1 MNTERPFPA
10 PRFLGLLWLGWWLA
24 LAWLAGIAWHHEPAP
39 EAKSVTTVATE
50 KVIPPRPAFE
60 DMQAFTAD
68 HRFISF
74 EQWSTWLDQS
84 QQALTAAR
92 TWGNASYQIKELE
105 SNLQLLSVEMLKQQ
119 ESSRSQAALD
129 AVLFRL
135 SRSNPQLRLY
145 EQERIELERGPADL
159 SRLMLRLFAIPL
171 ASETVVPNALAF
183 EAACPVWGELSQSL
197 GQLQNELETSKGRR
211 LDLARRSLSVFE
223 KPDLTATI
231 HAHAKQCAAVI
242 DSRKAVTTLTRAL
255 QQVAWGNVFVPQAP
269 VATPQADKSV
279 RAAEPSAHV
288 LARQWMPAALTLAL
302 VCTVLLAWSL
312 RVRSRR
318 LAEQWD
324 QLQEHRQRLQS
335 QLHDLRAKLTQDHEP
350 ALALAEL
357 PPPQTPEVVA
367 TAPIIAPPLE
377 NSPIPPND
385 TRAEDLTPIRAALA
399 AASEQLRNIQLGL
412 IQGTDKNQVLQ
423 ELQYVQALLD
433 QTGRPDRPADG
444 ADA

>member
-1 MNTERPFPA
+1 
-10 PRFLGLLWLGWWLA
+10 
-24 LAWLAGIAWHHEPAP
+24 
-39 EAKSVTTVATE
+39 
-50 KVIPPRPAFE
+50 
-60 DMQAFTAD
+60 
-68 HRFISF
+68 
-74 EQWSTWLDQS
+74 
-84 QQALTAAR
+84 
-92 TWGNASYQIKELE
+92 
-105 SNLQLLSVEMLKQQ
+105 
-119 ESSRSQAALD
+119 
-129 AVLFRL
+129 
-135 SRSNPQLRLY
+135 
-145 EQERIELERGPADL
+145 
-159 SRLMLRLFAIPL
+159 MLRLFAIPL
-171 ASETVVPNALAF
+171 ASENLVPNALAF

-197 GQLQNELETSKGRR
+197 GQLQKELETSKGRR

-223 KPDLTATI
+223 KPDLTTTI

-255 QQVAWGNVFVPQAP
+255 QQVAWGNVFVPLAP

-324 QLQEHRQRLQS
+324 QLQAHRQRLQS
-335 QLHDLRAKLTQDHEP
+335 QLHDLRAKLTQDQEP
-350 ALALAEL
+350 VLALAEL
-357 PPPQTPEVVA
+357 PPPQTPEAVA
-367 TAPIIAPPLE
+367 TASIIAPPPE

-444 ADA
+444 SNA

>member
-1 MNTERPFPA
+1 MNTERPFPP
-10 PRFLGLLWLGWWLA
+10 PRFLGLLWVGWWLA

-39 EAKSVTTVATE
+39 VTKPMTPVATE
-50 KVIPPRPAFE
+50 KVMPLRPAFE

-74 EQWSTWLDQS
+74 EQWSAWLDQS

-92 TWGNASYQIKELE
+92 TWGNASYQVKELE
-105 SNLQLLSVEMLKQQ
+105 SNLQLLSVEILKQQ
-119 ESSRSQAALD
+119 ESSRSEAALD

-171 ASETVVPNALAF
+171 ASETLVPNAMAF

-197 GQLQNELETSKGRR
+197 AQLQKELETSKGRR

-223 KPDLTATI
+223 KPDLSTTI

-242 DSRKAVTTLTRAL
+242 DSRKAVTTLTRAM
-255 QQVAWGNVFVPQAP
+255 QQVAWDKVFAAP
-269 VATPQADKSV
+269 VATARADTSV
-279 RAAEPSAHV
+279 QVTEPAAHM
-288 LARQWMPAALTLAL
+288 LARQSMPAALILAL

-318 LAEQWD
+318 LAKQWD
-324 QLQEHRQRLQS
+324 LIQKQRQSLQS
-335 QLHDLRAKLTQDHEP
+335 QLLELRAKWTPGNEQ
-350 ALALAEL
+350 ASALAEL
-357 PPPQTPEVVA
+357 PPPQPPEDVA
-367 TAPIIAPPLE
+367 TAPIVAPPLE
-377 NSPIPPND
+377 TSPMPPND
-385 TRAEDLTPIRAALA
+385 TRAEDLMAIRAALA

-423 ELQYVQALLD
+423 ELQYIQALLD
-433 QTGRPDRPADG
+433 QTGRLQKPADG